1 MLDAELT
8 SIEVLG
14 LAVTQEIEAN
24 KRYQL
29 MAARVNNPLAKE
41 KFRSLAR
48 EERAHR
54 ELLYK
59 LLQKYTGE
67 VKPPLPKKAPR
78 KYRESDLN
86 ASLPDLILQA
96 IEKEREAQAF
106 YRKAAASSADP
117 TGKRLM
123 LYLALFEE
131 GHERSLQI
139 EYDAISKYP
148 QWFESDGADILLVGP

>member
-1 MLDAELT
+1 MIEGDLT
-8 SIEVLG
+8 SVEVLG
-14 LAVTQEIEAN
+14 LAIAQEVAAN

-29 MAARVNNPLAKE
+29 MAERVVNPLAKE

-54 ELLYK
+54 EMLYK

-67 VKPPLPKKAPR
+67 TKPRLPKKAPR
-78 KYRESDLN
+78 LN
-86 ASLPDLILQA
+86 KDMDGNLPLDEVLLLA
-96 IEKEREAQAF
+96 IDKEREAQAF
-106 YRKAAASSADP
+106 YREAAAAASDP

-131 GHERSLQI
+131 GHERSLKV
-139 EYDAISKYP
+139 EYDTVAKFP
-148 QWFESDGADILLVGP
+148 QWFETDGADIQLVGP